1 MSSFLVYQNSAL
13 KKELLEL
20 TNLAEHSS
28 EILDTILEKSQE
40 LDDEDRDYV
49 TFISK
54 ELRQKLNKLQ
64 FLSDQ
69 ELFLYINKNFKINK

>member
-28 EILDTILEKSQE
+28 EILDTILERSQE
-40 LDDEDRDYV
+40 LDEEDRDYV

-69 ELFLYINKNFKINK
+69 E

>member
-69 ELFLYINKNFKINK
+69 E